1 MVCKILVTI
10 TNFIIFHS
18 IFIFFIDDED
28 DKNFHSE
35 EQDELGIPDGKYFH

>member
-1 MVCKILVTI
+1 M
-10 TNFIIFHS
+10 
-18 IFIFFIDDED
+18 FFIDEDEDEIYD